1 MQLKQVLLMA
11 TIGLLAPLAL
21 GERYEESRAKQLF
34 LRECSTCHTIS
45 NYDMSN
51 RSLKEWQLVIER
63 MKEYGGDDLYTD
75 DEAAQIATFLYS
87 AKHHPLM
94 KLDQVIPITDDEPVT
109 PDLAGEETHAKPEEK
124 PKPEIIMSWRKSKAT
139 GVAKFMAYVAFGA
152 MALLVLSGLARKT
165 LKRNFRPIHTVLAIT
180 LFGALAIHASVYL
193 CEYGVP
199 SVLWLWFGIIA
210 SVVIALGE
218 FGGLVRGKLG
228 RKFVP
233 IHATCGVV
241 GFVLVVLHWLWIYM

>member
-75 DEAAQIATFLYS
+75 DEAAQID
-87 AKHHPLM
+87 HPAN
-94 KLDQVIPITDDEPVT
+94 V
-109 PDLAGEETHAKPEEK
+109 
-124 PKPEIIMSWRKSKAT
+124 
-139 GVAKFMAYVAFGA
+139 FG
-152 MALLVLSGLARKT
+152 
-165 LKRNFRPIHTVLAIT
+165 
-180 LFGALAIHASVYL
+180 
-193 CEYGVP
+193 
-199 SVLWLWFGIIA
+199 
-210 SVVIALGE
+210 
-218 FGGLVRGKLG
+218 
-228 RKFVP
+228 
-233 IHATCGVV
+233 
-241 GFVLVVLHWLWIYM
+241 